1 MATYIYDYHEERGEF
16 HAHVT
21 DEAGN
26 VVWEV
31 KYPEYLEDDES
42 GELIEASTIFEDGY
56 LKNADDL
63 EGLYYYLRDWGA
75 IEEDDVVV
83 KKEDYEKQQPKDD
96 LLEFTIP
103 VIMANAI
110 VNDED
115 YFLTE
120 NESEQLYN
128 FLQNLTE
135 RYGNANLMLGDESDE
150 LGFCTRNDVDNLGGD
165 CIRMYLKPSKKYE
178 DGGNLPQSEYGYGT
192 SLLAKGGSIEEK
204 IKSRL
209 SANFELPVEMAI
221 YVPSTEKANQVISKR
236 DYLKRIDDVRVFLA
250 NTFGGYSSDSIDGG
264 YVSDEKGLIQEDV
277 TKVTAFSTKE
287 NLENKIQSLIA
298 QIRTWCNEWGQESI
312 GFEFEGDMFYVDKDA
327 KFVDGGGIPEGYHMM
342 PDGTIMPD
350 SAHMDKGGDVDEEE
364 EDEEDKDEEH
374 LEYISEETNIPID
387 VLKEYASNK
396 GIEISELDTDLGYQG
411 VYSDEEAYAEYV
423 VDEGLMSNL
432 SYYLEMYNIDK
443 NITAD
448 ELTDSYMDGLDDDDI
463 LSQSSYED
471 DVEELKEA
479 EANLSIYEEQ
489 LEEVQSEKQDFI
501 DSQDV
506 EEMTESDREDM
517 DSALEEFDKRIEEL
531 ESDISEAKRDI
542 RNYGDYDTIL
552 DKARDEVREQYY
564 DDIIDRLN
572 KDAVGYFVDEL
583 GYDEKDLVNKNGF
596 FIDYAAVARDLESDY
611 DFIEYGGEVYVFS
624 SYYKWG
630 GGIDL
635 GKSFEK
641 FKKTLN
647 EGADEVQSQV
657 KENEILNMAIESV
670 GDAWE
675 NLTDAERSLVVKGFR
690 EGYNKSNYAKGGQ
703 IDPTYTHFA
712 VRKSDG
718 KIVTGWEY
726 NDVDKQSIKYYTTM
740 DLKDMDFKP
749 SEFRILT
756 SKFLKAKGI
765 DPFDVKNWWNP
776 SYDLGGSVEE
786 GNLLMLKNQAR
797 EFEHHAQ
804 ELQKVVEKNPRVDA
818 WVVAKAE
825 RASSDL
831 SDITHYLEG
840 QVEMD
845 DEPSSFDNGGTIP
858 KVFEKVKITIRDVD
872 MGGEVIY
879 KNDHWI
885 NKKALDEKSTNDIGL
900 YIMRKYGIDYGN
912 TYKFSINRSGE
923 TREKYNDGGD
933 LDFMKDFEKNFTAA
947 YVAQT
952 YADIQKRKENQEE
965 SSVESIIE
973 EPTEKKKRG
982 WFNFAQ
988 GGDVKTDEELK
999 QIMPNIDTSKKKLDE
1014 ISAREKKQVASKI
1027 DELVT
1032 MVNEAKEK
1040 GEKPKYFNL
1049 CDISVPGTNIYCD
1062 NNLGIDRNDMP
1073 QFKGSAR
1080 PNSLA
1085 DQLPKDPK
1093 SNEVDTEEFF
1103 KLMLNKRGIEVNGG
1117 DNDEGIEVE
1126 PDVLKATQMNM
1137 VGDKVAGMY
1146 GALEKDPTNRA
1157 LTAPIYVSNDGYVL
1171 DGHHR
1176 WAAIVTYNAKNP
1188 NNPIPMKVRII
1199 DLPIKPLVR
1208 LANDFADSIGI
1219 EKKAAVAGQMAKGG
1233 QVSLG
1238 DWEFD
1243 EHGWAYSYG
1252 KLKGKNRSFGFMVS
1266 VDPNEKASVSWDSPY
1281 MQNAT
1286 WDKKVI
1292 DEVRKDMPISNKM
1305 ARGGELEKGD
1315 IYRAVG
1321 NKWGVFLRKPS
1332 KKIQSLLNVNSKT
1345 TKKELKELLPII
1357 LDVSDPLY
1365 DYVKPDSI
1373 SGDFGIDPF
1382 EYHLILS
1389 KSLSEMGILKSQ
1401 DEIDEEQWDRK
1412 YKSGELSYSWQNDF
1426 QGISYK
1432 KKDNE
1437 RYLLGTP
1444 LFRPNGKEIK
1454 NPTINDVIEI
1464 AKVTK
1469 DGKFVYLNSK
1479 YEGKKWVKNFLQK
1492 LKETGRLKYG
1502 GEMAKGGVLSD
1513 VDMYVKIHGYYP
1525 EEVMALRGDGMGL
1538 GIIKNEAHRF
1548 ELSSEDSRKAEEMGY
1563 EFDYYDAKGWVEK
1576 EDDDDDFAKG
1586 GKTKWIQ
1593 EAISKPGALR
1603 ETAKRKGLIK
1613 GDEKLSKT
1621 DLKKL
1626 EKVGG
1631 KTGQRARLAETLK
1644 GLGKKKK
1651 MAQGGETKFI
1661 NLNTLKGQSEVE
1673 KYLQKGWSVKYQG
1686 DKFAILERGGKKKM
1700 IKGGATFDDKV
1711 KAISKNL
1718 KGRKVPKKLQKDYGK
1733 TYDTKQERDDAAR
1746 RIAGAMR
1753 AEEMG
1758 TRKK

>member
-1 MATYIYDYHEERGEF
+1 
-16 HAHVT
+16 
-21 DEAGN
+21 
-26 VVWEV
+26 
-31 KYPEYLEDDES
+31 
-42 GELIEASTIFEDGY
+42 
-56 LKNADDL
+56 
-63 EGLYYYLRDWGA
+63 
-75 IEEDDVVV
+75 
-83 KKEDYEKQQPKDD
+83 
-96 LLEFTIP
+96 
-103 VIMANAI
+103 
-110 VNDED
+110 
-115 YFLTE
+115 
-120 NESEQLYN
+120 
-128 FLQNLTE
+128 
-135 RYGNANLMLGDESDE
+135 
-150 LGFCTRNDVDNLGGD
+150 
-165 CIRMYLKPSKKYE
+165 
-178 DGGNLPQSEYGYGT
+178 
-192 SLLAKGGSIEEK
+192 
-204 IKSRL
+204 
-209 SANFELPVEMAI
+209 
-221 YVPSTEKANQVISKR
+221 
-236 DYLKRIDDVRVFLA
+236 
-250 NTFGGYSSDSIDGG
+250 
-264 YVSDEKGLIQEDV
+264 
-277 TKVTAFSTKE
+277 
-287 NLENKIQSLIA
+287 
-298 QIRTWCNEWGQESI
+298 
-312 GFEFEGDMFYVDKDA
+312 
-327 KFVDGGGIPEGYHMM
+327 
-342 PDGTIMPD
+342 
-350 SAHMDKGGDVDEEE
+350 
-364 EDEEDKDEEH
+364 
-374 LEYISEETNIPID
+374 
-387 VLKEYASNK
+387 
-396 GIEISELDTDLGYQG
+396 
-411 VYSDEEAYAEYV
+411 
-423 VDEGLMSNL
+423 
-432 SYYLEMYNIDK
+432 
-443 NITAD
+443 
-448 ELTDSYMDGLDDDDI
+448 
-463 LSQSSYED
+463 
-471 DVEELKEA
+471 
-479 EANLSIYEEQ
+479 
-489 LEEVQSEKQDFI
+489 
-501 DSQDV
+501 
-506 EEMTESDREDM
+506 MTESDREDM

-797 EFEHHAQ
+797 EFEHHAE
-804 ELQKVVEKNPRVDA
+804 ELQEVVEKNPRVDA

-872 MGGEVIY
+872 MGDEVIY

-912 TYKFSINRSGE
+912 TYKFSIKRSGE

-965 SSVESIIE
+965 SSVESTIE

-982 WFNFAQ
+982 WFNFSQ
-988 GGDVKTDEELK
+988 GGDVKTDEDLK

-1027 DELVT
+1027 DELVA

-1049 CDISVPGTNIYCD
+1049 CDISIPGTNIYCD
-1062 NNLGIDRNDMP
+1062 DNLGIDRNDMP
-1073 QFKGSAR
+1073 QFKGKAR

-1117 DNDEGIEVE
+1117 DNDMGIEVE

-1233 QVSLG
+1233 QVTLG

-1252 KLKGKNRSFGFMVS
+1252 KLKGKTQSFGFMVS
-1266 VDPNEKASVSWDSPY
+1266 VDPNEKASVNWDLPY

-1292 DEVRKDMPISNKM
+1292 DEVRKDMPITNKM
-1305 ARGGELEKGD
+1305 AKGGYNKITTLEQAKKDPRVDD
-1315 IYRAVG
+1315 IFYEFG
-1321 NKWGVFLRKPS
+1321 NIDPN
-1332 KKIQSLLNVNSKT
+1332 KKDWWIYLKDGYECRSMGCGTIHEQTLKEALHLLNTDVF
-1345 TKKELKELLPII
+1345 KK
-1357 LDVSDPLY
+1357 
-1365 DYVKPDSI
+1365 
-1373 SGDFGIDPF
+1373 
-1382 EYHLILS
+1382 
-1389 KSLSEMGILKSQ
+1389 
-1401 DEIDEEQWDRK
+1401 
-1412 YKSGELSYSWQNDF
+1412 
-1426 QGISYK
+1426 
-1432 KKDNE
+1432 
-1437 RYLLGTP
+1437 
-1444 LFRPNGKEIK
+1444 
-1454 NPTINDVIEI
+1454 
-1464 AKVTK
+1464 
-1469 DGKFVYLNSK
+1469 
-1479 YEGKKWVKNFLQK
+1479 
-1492 LKETGRLKYG
+1492 
-1502 GEMAKGGVLSD
+1502 MAKGGVLSD

-1538 GIIKNEAHRF
+1538 GIVKNEAHKF
-1548 ELSSEDSRKAEEMGY
+1548 ELSSEDSRRAEEMGY

-1576 EDDDDDFAKG
+1576 EDDDYFAKGGGIKNEIPKRKIFEYVKNSLEYNNLSRAERTNIKKDKFFSKADGKEYYRLTVNGDVYFYDTIAKRDDQFNMVVKLTQGNYNDAKNWLEKNDYSKG

-1686 DKFAILERGGKKKM
+1686 DKFAILERGSKKKM

>member
-83 KKEDYEKQQPKDD
+83 KKEDYEKQEPKDD

-103 VIMANAI
+103 MIMANAI

-128 FLQNLTE
+128 FLQNLTA

-150 LGFCTRNDVDNLGGD
+150 LGFCTRNDVNNLGGD
-165 CIRMYLKPSKKYE
+165 CIRMYLKPSKNYD

-192 SLLAKGGSIEEK
+192 SLLAKGGSIEDK

-236 DYLKRIDDVRVFLA
+236 DYLNRIDDVRSFLA
-250 NTFGGYSSDSIDGG
+250 TTFGGYSSDSIDGG

-287 NLENKIQSLIA
+287 KLEDKVQSLIA
-298 QIRTWCNEWGQESI
+298 QIRIWCKEWGQESI

-350 SAHMDKGGDVDEEE
+350 SAHMNKGGEVDDEE
-364 EDEEDKDEEH
+364 EDEENKDEEH

-411 VYSDEEAYAEYV
+411 VYNDEEAYAEYV

-432 SYYLEMYNIDK
+432 SYYLEMYDTDK
-443 NITAD
+443 RIIVD

-463 LSQSSYED
+463 LSQSSFED
-471 DVEELKEA
+471 DAEQLKEA

-531 ESDISEAKRDI
+531 ESDVSEAKRDI

-564 DDIIDRLN
+564 DDLMDRLN

-596 FIDYAAVARDLESDY
+596 FIDYAAVAKDLESDY
-611 DFIEYGGEVYVFS
+611 DFIYYGGEVYVFS

-756 SKFLKAKGI
+756 SRYLKAKGI

-797 EFEHHAQ
+797 EFEHHAE
-804 ELQKVVEKNPRVDA
+804 ELQEVVEKNPRVDA

-858 KVFEKVKITIRDVD
+858 KVFEKVTITIRDVD
-872 MGGEVIY
+872 MGGDVIY

-885 NKKALDEKSTNDIGL
+885 NKKNLDEKSSNEIGQ

-912 TYKFSINRSGE
+912 TYKFSIKRSGE
-923 TREKYNDGGD
+923 TREKYDDGG
-933 LDFMKDFEKNFTAA
+933 LMKDFNKNFTTAYILQQQLADKEKQKAA
-947 YVAQT
+947 SPIEYDSNYQT
-952 YADIQKRKENQEE
+952 IYYNDGVKEKFYPTREFDGKKFASKELHDAMRDIDGKLKGSNEKDIESDITAYFDEE
-965 SSVESIIE
+965 IVKKTKDKDLYEMWKQGQGMNV
-973 EPTEKKKRG
+973 EKKKKG
-982 WFNFAQ
+982 FFGFED
-988 GGDVKTDEELK
+988 GGE
-999 QIMPNIDTSKKKLDE
+999 
-1014 ISAREKKQVASKI
+1014 
-1027 DELVT
+1027 
-1032 MVNEAKEK
+1032 
-1040 GEKPKYFNL
+1040 
-1049 CDISVPGTNIYCD
+1049 
-1062 NNLGIDRNDMP
+1062 
-1073 QFKGSAR
+1073 
-1080 PNSLA
+1080 
-1085 DQLPKDPK
+1085 
-1093 SNEVDTEEFF
+1093 
-1103 KLMLNKRGIEVNGG
+1103 
-1117 DNDEGIEVE
+1117 
-1126 PDVLKATQMNM
+1126 
-1137 VGDKVAGMY
+1137 
-1146 GALEKDPTNRA
+1146 
-1157 LTAPIYVSNDGYVL
+1157 
-1171 DGHHR
+1171 
-1176 WAAIVTYNAKNP
+1176 
-1188 NNPIPMKVRII
+1188 
-1199 DLPIKPLVR
+1199 
-1208 LANDFADSIGI
+1208 
-1219 EKKAAVAGQMAKGG
+1219 MAKGG
-1233 QVSLG
+1233 ELSLANKIRLREIDEQIKEEQKTIDEFDEDDVQREYDRFGNPSPLSFNQQVVIAAENNLEKLQEERKILLESKNMPKGLQVTLG
-1238 DWEFD
+1238 DYEFD

-1252 KLKGKNRSFGFMVS
+1252 KFKAKNRSFGFMVS
-1266 VDPNEKASVSWDSPY
+1266 VDPNEKASVSWDEPY

-1286 WDKKVI
+1286 WDKKII
-1292 DEVRKDMPISNKM
+1292 DEVRKDMPITN
-1305 ARGGELEKGD
+1305 
-1315 IYRAVG
+1315 
-1321 NKWGVFLRKPS
+1321 
-1332 KKIQSLLNVNSKT
+1332 
-1345 TKKELKELLPII
+1345 
-1357 LDVSDPLY
+1357 
-1365 DYVKPDSI
+1365 
-1373 SGDFGIDPF
+1373 
-1382 EYHLILS
+1382 
-1389 KSLSEMGILKSQ
+1389 
-1401 DEIDEEQWDRK
+1401 
-1412 YKSGELSYSWQNDF
+1412 
-1426 QGISYK
+1426 
-1432 KKDNE
+1432 
-1437 RYLLGTP
+1437 
-1444 LFRPNGKEIK
+1444 
-1454 NPTINDVIEI
+1454 
-1464 AKVTK
+1464 
-1469 DGKFVYLNSK
+1469 
-1479 YEGKKWVKNFLQK
+1479 
-1492 LKETGRLKYG
+1492 
-1502 GEMAKGGVLSD
+1502 EMAKGGVLSD
-1513 VDMYVKIHGYYP
+1513 VDMYVKIHGHYP
-1525 EEVMALRGDGMGL
+1525 EGVMALRGDGMG
-1538 GIIKNEAHRF
+1538 ISIVKNEAHKF

-1586 GKTKWIQ
+1586 GGVGRIVMIPTYVVKEIADSVNMGFDSLVEGMIGRT
-1593 EAISKPGALR
+1593 
-1603 ETAKRKGLIK
+1603 RKGVMLINK
-1613 GDEKLSKT
+1613 DYEVRGTYDIGLKDEIQKIIDQVKAGTFKIDAIDSKYA
-1621 DLKKL
+1621 K
-1626 EKVGG
+1626 
-1631 KTGQRARLAETLK
+1631 
-1644 GLGKKKK
+1644 
-1651 MAQGGETKFI
+1651 GGETKFV
-1661 NLNTLKGQSEVE
+1661 NLKTLKGQSEVE

-1686 DKFAILERGGKKKM
+1686 DKFAILQKGGKKM
-1700 IKGGATFDDKV
+1700 VKGGATFDDKV

>member
-192 SLLAKGGSIEEK
+192 SLLAKGGSIEDK

-236 DYLKRIDDVRVFLA
+236 DYLNRIDDVRSFLA
-250 NTFGGYSSDSIDGG
+250 TTFGGYSSDSIDGG

-350 SAHMDKGGDVDEEE
+350 SAHMNKGGEVDDEE
-364 EDEEDKDEEH
+364 EDEENKDEEH

-411 VYSDEEAYAEYV
+411 VYNDEEAYAEYV

-432 SYYLEMYNIDK
+432 SYYLEMYDTDK
-443 NITAD
+443 RITAD

-471 DVEELKEA
+471 DAEQHKEA

-797 EFEHHAQ
+797 EFEHHAE

-885 NKKALDEKSTNDIGL
+885 NKKALDEKSSNDIGL

-912 TYKFSINRSGE
+912 TYKFNIKRSGE

-965 SSVESIIE
+965 SSVESTIE

-982 WFNFAQ
+982 WFNFSQ
-988 GGDVKTDEELK
+988 GGDVKTDEDLK

-1073 QFKGSAR
+1073 QFKGNAR

-1199 DLPIKPLVR
+1199 DLPIKPLVL

-1233 QVSLG
+1233 ELSLANKIRLREIDEQIKEEQKTIDEFDEDDVQREYDRFGNPSPLSFNQQVVIAAENNLEKLQEERKILLESKNMPKGSQVTLG
-1238 DWEFD
+1238 DYEFD

-1252 KLKGKNRSFGFMVS
+1252 KFKAKNRSFGFMVS
-1266 VDPNEKASVSWDSPY
+1266 VDPNEKASVSWDLPY

-1292 DEVRKDMPISNKM
+1292 DEVRKDMPITNKM
-1305 ARGGELEKGD
+1305 AKGGYNKITTLEQAKKDPRVDD
-1315 IYRAVG
+1315 IFYEFG
-1321 NKWGVFLRKPS
+1321 NIDPN
-1332 KKIQSLLNVNSKT
+1332 KKDWWIYLKDGYECRSMGCGTIHEQTLKEALHLLNTDVF
-1345 TKKELKELLPII
+1345 KK
-1357 LDVSDPLY
+1357 
-1365 DYVKPDSI
+1365 
-1373 SGDFGIDPF
+1373 
-1382 EYHLILS
+1382 
-1389 KSLSEMGILKSQ
+1389 
-1401 DEIDEEQWDRK
+1401 
-1412 YKSGELSYSWQNDF
+1412 
-1426 QGISYK
+1426 
-1432 KKDNE
+1432 
-1437 RYLLGTP
+1437 
-1444 LFRPNGKEIK
+1444 
-1454 NPTINDVIEI
+1454 
-1464 AKVTK
+1464 
-1469 DGKFVYLNSK
+1469 
-1479 YEGKKWVKNFLQK
+1479 
-1492 LKETGRLKYG
+1492 
-1502 GEMAKGGVLSD
+1502 MAKGGVLSD

-1538 GIIKNEAHRF
+1538 GIVKNEAHKF

-1576 EDDDDDFAKG
+1576 EEDDDFAKG

-1686 DKFAILERGGKKKM
+1686 DKFAILERGSKKKM